1 MTVHSIG
8 HVRESSQGS
17 ADDFHA
23 RAPALARLSPREVEV
38 LAAASQGLTNAQ
50 IALQLGVTVHA
61 VKFHLA
67 AVYRKIGTANR
78 TESANLFIRAQQDA
92 LQH

>member
-1 MTVHSIG
+1 MHSIDC
-8 HVRESSQGS
+8 VQESSQRS
-17 ADDFHA
+17 AADDLRD
-23 RAPALARLSPREVEV
+23 RAPALARLSAREVEV

-92 LQH
+92 LHH